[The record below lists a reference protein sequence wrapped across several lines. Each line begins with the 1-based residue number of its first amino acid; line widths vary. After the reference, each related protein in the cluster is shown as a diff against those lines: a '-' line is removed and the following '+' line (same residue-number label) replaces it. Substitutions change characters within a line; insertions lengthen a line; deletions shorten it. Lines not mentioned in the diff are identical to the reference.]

1 MSLLSCENG
10 WRIARLVVDRR
21 CAVGCHLPKS
31 CLGVAAKGHA
41 VGTATTVPVSLWVC
55 SMLRGLRSLEGRAI
69 VSLHDHPE
77 IRHLFIGFDIESVS
91 IQYTAGGGKGGER
104 RELIIFNW
112 DDAAEPAGL
121 F

>member
-1 MSLLSCENG
+1 M
-10 WRIARLVVDRR
+10 
-21 CAVGCHLPKS
+21 
-31 CLGVAAKGHA
+31 
-41 VGTATTVPVSLWVC
+41 PVSLWVC

-91 IQYTAGGGKGGER
+91 IRYAAGGGKGGER

>member
-1 MSLLSCENG
+1 M
-10 WRIARLVVDRR
+10 IAV
-21 CAVGCHLPKS
+21 
-31 CLGVAAKGHA
+31 
-41 VGTATTVPVSLWVC
+41 
-55 SMLRGLRSLEGRAI
+55 
-69 VSLHDHPE
+69 
-77 IRHLFIGFDIESVS
+77 IGFDIESVS

>member
-10 WRIARLVVDRR
+10 RLPGSSLIDGVRW
-21 CAVGCHLPKS
+21 GCHLPKS

-91 IQYTAGGGKGGER
+91 IRYTAGGGKGGER